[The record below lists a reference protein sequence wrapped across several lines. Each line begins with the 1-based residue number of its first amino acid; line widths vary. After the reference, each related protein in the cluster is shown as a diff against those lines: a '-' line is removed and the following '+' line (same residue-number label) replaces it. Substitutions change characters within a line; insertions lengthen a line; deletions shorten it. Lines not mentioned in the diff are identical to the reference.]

1 MTVTRFFAVIG
12 NFVFHE
18 FQRYTHNCCLIKTV
32 LLVCYRSLRFS
43 IFNGMP
49 TTQVC
54 QSKYY
59 FTYKLV
65 LSSNRE
71 LVLINE

>member
-1 MTVTRFFAVIG
+1 
-12 NFVFHE
+12 
-18 FQRYTHNCCLIKTV
+18 V

-43 IFNGMP
+43 VFNGMP